1 METVH
6 KKSGRLH
13 IYVRQDKYKGEIKSK
28 NWVGRTYHKGKQ
40 KIVSSGTVDL
50 DQAIVI
56 LEKWYDD
63 LNANKLEANINKAQP
78 TPTETQAQPPPTET
92 TQAQA
97 PAEKNINRETQNK
110 STNDLKSGEKNV
122 KLSIFAKLKNIKFSK
137 KEKKVEND
145 SKKL

>member
-13 IYVRQDKYKGEIKSK
+13 IYVRQDKYKGELKSK
-28 NWVGRTYHKGKQ
+28 NWVGRTYHNGKQ

-78 TPTETQAQPPPTET
+78 PPTETQAQPPPTET

-110 STNDLKSGEKNV
+110 STNNSKNLKIS
-122 KLSIFAKLKNIKFSK
+122 KFKDTFQKHFPST
-137 KEKKVEND
+137 
-145 SKKL
+145 L

>member
-13 IYVRQDKYKGEIKSK
+13 IYVRQDKYKGELKSK
-28 NWVGRTYHKGKQ
+28 NWVGRTYHNGKQ

-63 LNANKLEANINKAQP
+63 LNANKLEANINKG
-78 TPTETQAQPPPTET
+78 QPPPTET
-92 TQAQA
+92 TQA

-110 STNDLKSGEKNV
+110 STNNSKN
-122 KLSIFAKLKNIKFSK
+122 LKNFYNKIC
-137 KEKKVEND
+137 
-145 SKKL
+145 